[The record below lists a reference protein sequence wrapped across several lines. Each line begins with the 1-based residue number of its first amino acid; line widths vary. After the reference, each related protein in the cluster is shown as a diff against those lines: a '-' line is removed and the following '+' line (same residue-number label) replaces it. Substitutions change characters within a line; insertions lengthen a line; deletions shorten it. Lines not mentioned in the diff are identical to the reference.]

1 MAVARPATIALWLLG
16 MPPVSASTRRFS
28 LCCRTEVRVT
38 FATWQIVQATIGASR
53 YFNPSIVRRGRPP
66 WLSGTPGELRPA
78 PRRGRSSPGVPESQ
92 GGRPLRTIEGL
103 KYLLAPIV
111 AWTICQVAKV
121 TLTSVRQHRLNLR
134 VLAETGGM
142 PSSHSAI
149 VAGLATAIGK
159 YAGVTSPQF
168 AIALIFSFVVMYDA
182 AGLRR
187 AAGRQ
192 AAVLNRLVEDLVH
205 MRGVQEPVLRELLG
219 HTPFEVLV
227 GAAIGIG
234 VGLIL

>member
-1 MAVARPATIALWLLG
+1 
-16 MPPVSASTRRFS
+16 
-28 LCCRTEVRVT
+28 
-38 FATWQIVQATIGASR
+38 
-53 YFNPSIVRRGRPP
+53 
-66 WLSGTPGELRPA
+66 
-78 PRRGRSSPGVPESQ
+78 
-92 GGRPLRTIEGL
+92 L
-103 KYLLAPIV
+103 KYFLAPLV
-111 AWTICQVAKV
+111 AWSIAQAAKV
-121 TLTSVRQHRLNLR
+121 ILTSVRQRRLNLR

-149 VAGLATAIGK
+149 VMGLTTAIGK
-159 YAGVTSPQF
+159 YAGLTSAAF

-205 MRGVQEPVLRELLG
+205 MRGVEEQKLRELLG
-219 HTPFEVLV
+219 HTPVEVLV
-227 GAAIGIG
+227 GAVLGVA